1 MLSKLT
7 LSVDDMVVAE
17 AKAYAEQN
25 GQSLSQIVESYLN
38 SITSIDTTSSKKLPP
53 ITKSLLG
60 IAKSKI
66 LIKNDKEALL
76 NALSEKYL

>member
-7 LSVDDMVVAE
+7 LSVDNMVIAG

-38 SITSIDTTSSKKLPP
+38 SITSIDTTSSNKLPP

-66 LIKNDKEALL
+66 TIRNDKEALL
-76 NALSEKYL
+76 NALSEKHL